1 MSQENKMNE
10 QRYEQ
15 LLESYGANTARWP
28 EQERALALAYAQK
41 NAERAAQI
49 RAGSSDLD
57 TLLDSNVHAACGNDL
72 LMARILNAAQ
82 DMSQDGLPA
91 NDRANYTPLQAR
103 WKSLVATLLLT
114 TGIGFSLG
122 QTATADADY
131 QTAETLLL
139 TDYQTSFEAADW
151 AEMQK

>member
-1 MSQENKMNE
+1 MSHENKMDE

-28 EQERALALAYAQK
+28 EQERELALTFAEK
-41 NAERAAQI
+41 NPERAAQI
-49 RAGSSDLD
+49 RARGDDLD
-57 TLLDSNVHAACGNDL
+57 TMLDNNIHAGSNDL

-82 DMSQDGLPA
+82 NIPQDGLPA
-91 NDRANYTPLQAR
+91 NDRANYAPLQAR
-103 WKSLVATLLLT
+103 WKSLAATLLLT

-139 TDYQTSFEAADW
+139 TDYQTSLEAADW